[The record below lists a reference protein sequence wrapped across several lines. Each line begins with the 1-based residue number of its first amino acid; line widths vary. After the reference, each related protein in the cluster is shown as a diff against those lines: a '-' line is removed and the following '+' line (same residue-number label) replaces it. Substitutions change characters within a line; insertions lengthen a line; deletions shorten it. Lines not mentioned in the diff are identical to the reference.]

1 VARRAEAKVA
11 ERQADGAVG
20 PTNVGA
26 IVLTGM
32 EFHAFHGVHEYEL
45 ERGAR
50 FVVDLEMTASPPVND
65 TLNETVDYSR
75 VYASVKKIV
84 TGASFKLIE
93 SLAAAIADAVME
105 AEPMVTSLVVRVH
118 KPHAPLH
125 GIVRDVHYE
134 LRRGRGAG
142 PH

>member
-1 VARRAEAKVA
+1 MA
-11 ERQADGAVG
+11 ERQDDGAVG
-20 PTNVGA
+20 PTTVGA

-50 FVVDLEMTASPPVND
+50 FVVDLEMTAPPPVND

-93 SLAAAIADAVME
+93 SLAAAIADG
-105 AEPMVTSLVVRVH
+105 TSTISGIHHLERGYH
-118 KPHAPLH
+118 RPL
-125 GIVRDVHYE
+125 RQFRE
-134 LRRGRGAG
+134 LGLALDPVG
-142 PH
+142 

>member
-1 VARRAEAKVA
+1 MSDPRERGANAELAL
-11 ERQADGAVG
+11 G
-20 PTNVGA
+20 T

-50 FVVDLEMTASPPVND
+50 FIVDLELTAPPPLHD
-65 TLNETVDYSR
+65 TLTETVDYSR
-75 VYASVKKIV
+75 VYASVKEVV
-84 TGASFKLIE
+84 TGKSFKLIE
-93 SLAAAIADAVME
+93 TLAGAIAGAVLAA
-105 AEPMVTSLVVRVH
+105 EPKVTSLVVRVH

-134 LRRGRGAG
+134 LRRARGDR
-142 PH
+142 